1 MGSYLYALI
10 IYPIEMFIEFVFTIS
25 MNMIP
30 SAGYAIVFVS
40 IAVQLLVLPMY
51 KRADE
56 LQDEERQRQKDMAP
70 FVKHIKKTFHGDERV
85 MMLSTYYRCE
95 NYHMYYQLKA
105 ILPLLLQIPFF
116 MAAYNFLSACPALE
130 GASFYFLKDMGKPD
144 EMIKLGGFAINVMP
158 IAMTLINV
166 ISGAIYTRGLELKDK
181 LQLYLTAAVFLVL
194 LYDSPSGLVFYWT
207 LNNVFSLLKNIF
219 MKLVK
224 HPRPIISIASIVF
237 VLAYC
242 YKCYVHGAWATESG
256 KIVMVLVFAIGL
268 IPAIGMLLDR
278 NGSRDGLRGI
288 SDKEL
293 GGASDENKVI
303 FRVAG
308 IVATIALGV
317 MIPVVTIAS
326 SPTEFVIR
334 GHYVNPIV
342 QVIYSFVVAL
352 GLFVLWGN
360 LIYNFYLARAKKLL
374 CFAMVLIAVCG
385 LVNFQ
390 FYREGLRNMSMNMLY
405 YDGFGYDTSEKL
417 RNLAVLFGVCIV
429 LFALYKLGKKAVL
442 FLCYALAGVVIA
454 ISGYNIVKIQR
465 TLSADAHIK
474 DDDYYI
480 NSNAKYELDKSGKNV
495 IVLFEDRAFGQFM
508 PYILYEKPELKKAFA
523 GFTLYSNTLSHGTNT
538 STGSPG
544 LYGGYEYT
552 PYNLR
557 DKEDSFKENCVKV
570 MPRVF
575 AEEGYK
581 TTVFDKPHYIHLD
594 DTSLEEFYANV
605 HPDIKAF
612 YADGVVKT
620 AEEASRDYEYFDNA
634 AKRNYLRHSIFISSP
649 LLLRQWLYDGGTYLT
664 QNLCEDIVTFAGHI
678 EELNKL
684 GDMANVSDTGSN
696 TFTFIE
702 NDTTH
707 SMDISL
713 QMPDYTLEERVD
725 NSQYLSGWKDML
737 STASDRGIN
746 MNTDTQQQA
755 YEVNMA
761 AMMSL
766 AKWMEYLW
774 ANDLYDNTRIIIV
787 ADHGYSFFTF
797 DDMLMDN
804 DGEITD
810 LDMFTPLLM
819 VKDFADTNP
828 VAVSSEITVSD
839 EFMTNADVPTL
850 AMEGLIENPVNPY
863 TDNPINSD
871 EKKHDQYVFDDR
883 IWLTVHD
890 NIYDMNNWKVVEV
903 E

>member
-10 IYPIEMFIEFVFTIS
+10 IYPIEMFIESVFTIS

-30 SAGYAIVFVS
+30 SSGYAIVFVS

-70 FVKHIKKTFHGDERV
+70 YVKHIKKTFHGDERV

-95 NYHMYYQLKA
+95 NYHMWYQLKG

-224 HPRPIISIASIVF
+224 HPRPIISVASILF

-242 YKCYVHGAWATESG
+242 YKCYIHGAWAPESG
-256 KIVMVLVFAIGL
+256 KIVMVLVFAMGL

-278 NGSRDGLRGI
+278 NGSRDGSPDV
-288 SDKEL
+288 SDK
-293 GGASDENKVI
+293 ASGEASHDNRVI

-308 IVATIALGV
+308 VVAAIALGV

-342 QVIYSFVVAL
+342 QVIYSFVVAF

-360 LIYNFYLARAKKLL
+360 LIYNFYSERAKKIL
-374 CFAMVLIAVCG
+374 CFVMALIAVCG

-390 FYREGLRNMSMNMLY
+390 FYRDGLRNMSMNMLY
-405 YDGFGYDTSEKL
+405 YDGFGYDMSEKL
-417 RNLAVLFGVCIV
+417 RNLAVLAGVCIL
-429 LFALYKLGKKAVL
+429 LFILYKISRRALTFVL
-442 FLCYALAGVVIA
+442 YALAGVVILLC
-454 ISGYNIVKIQR
+454 IINVVKIQR

-508 PYILYEKPELKKAFA
+508 PYILYEKPELKEAFA

-557 DKEDSFKENCVKV
+557 DKDDAFKENCVKV

-594 DTSLEEFYANV
+594 DTSLEEFYADV
-605 HPDIKAF
+605 HPDIKAY

-620 AEEASRDYEYFDNA
+620 AEEAKRDYEYFDNA
-634 AKRNYLRHSIFISSP
+634 ARRNYLRHSIFISSP
-649 LLLRQWLYDGGTYLT
+649 LLLRQWFYDGGTYLT
-664 QNLCEDIVTFAGHI
+664 QNLSEDIVTFAGHV

-684 GDMANVSDTGSN
+684 GDMANISDEGAN
-696 TFTFIE
+696 TYTLIE

-713 QMPDYTLEERVD
+713 QMPDYTPEERVD
-725 NSQYLSGWKDML
+725 NSGYLSDWKDML
-737 STASDRGIN
+737 SSASDRGIN

-761 AMMSL
+761 AMMSI
-766 AKWMEYLW
+766 AKWMDYLR
-774 ANDLYDNTRIIIV
+774 ANNLYDNTRIIIV
-787 ADHGYSFFTF
+787 ADHGYSFFAF

-804 DGEITD
+804 DGEMTD

-819 VKDFADTNP
+819 VKDFADASP
-828 VAVSSEITVSD
+828 VAKSGEIQISD

-850 AMEGLIENPVNPY
+850 AMEGIIENPVNPY
-863 TDNPINSD
+863 TGNPINSD
-871 EKKHDQYVFDDR
+871 EKQNDQYVFDDR

-903 E
+903 D

>member
-10 IYPIEMFIEFVFTIS
+10 IYPIEMFIESVFTIS
-25 MNMIP
+25 MNMVP

-70 FVKHIKKTFHGDERV
+70 YVKHIKKTFHGDERV

-95 NYHMYYQLKA
+95 NYHMWYQLKG

-130 GASFYFLKDMGKPD
+130 GASFYFLKDMGRPD

-224 HPRPIISIASIVF
+224 HPRPIISIASILF

-256 KIVMVLVFAIGL
+256 KIVMVLVFVMGL
-268 IPAIGMLLDR
+268 IPCIGMLLDR
-278 NGSRDGLRGI
+278 RVSCEVADTASSGT
-288 SDKEL
+288 SD
-293 GGASDENKVI
+293 DNKVI
-303 FRVAG
+303 FRAAG
-308 IVATIALGV
+308 IVAAIALGV

-334 GHYVNPIV
+334 GHYVNPLV

-360 LIYNFYLARAKKLL
+360 LIYSFYSARAKKIL
-374 CFAMVLIAVCG
+374 CFVMALIAACG

-417 RNLAVLFGVCIV
+417 KNLVVLAGVCV
-429 LFALYKLGKKAVL
+429 LLFILYKISRKAL
-442 FLCYALAGVVIA
+442 TFLLYALAGVVILLCIINVA
-454 ISGYNIVKIQR
+454 KIQS

-508 PYILYEKPELKKAFA
+508 PYILYERPELKEAFA

-538 STGSPG
+538 ATGSPG

-557 DKEDSFKENCVKV
+557 DKADDFKEDCVKI
-570 MPRVF
+570 MPRLF
-575 AEEGYK
+575 AENGFK
-581 TTVFDKPHYIHLD
+581 TTVFDKPHYINLEG
-594 DTSLEEFYANV
+594 TSLEEFYSKV
-605 HPDIKAF
+605 HPDIKTY

-620 AEEASRDYEYFDNA
+620 ADEALRDYVYFDKA
-634 AKRNYLRHSIFISSP
+634 ARRNYIRHSIFISSP

-664 QNLCEDIVTFAGHI
+664 QNLSEDIVTFAGHI

-696 TFTFIE
+696 TFTLME

-725 NSQYLSGWKDML
+725 NSGYLSAWKDML
-737 STASDRGIN
+737 STVSERGIN

-761 AMMSL
+761 AMISI
-766 AKWMEYLW
+766 AKWMEYLKD
-774 ANDLYDNTRIIIV
+774 NELYDNTRIIIV

-797 DDMLMDN
+797 DDMLMEN
-804 DGEITD
+804 DGQITD

-819 VKDFADTNP
+819 VKDFADADPAAT
-828 VAVSSEITVSD
+828 SSEITVSD

-850 AMEGLIENPVNPY
+850 AMEGLIKNPVNPY
-863 TDNPINSD
+863 TGNPINSD
-871 EKKHDQYVFDDR
+871 AKQHDQFVFDDR
-883 IWLTVHD
+883 IWLTVRD
-890 NIYDMNNWKVVEV
+890 NIYDINNWKVVEV
-903 E
+903 D